1 LTVPVQP
8 IPQPTKAY
16 VSLSELAEDVLG
28 LSRARV
34 YELIERGALP
44 TPIYDIRTRRP
55 MFNAE
60 LIHQART
67 VRQTGVGIDGS
78 AVIFY
83 RRERTMAISSP
94 STPARARRRGQM
106 PQPNRYAELV
116 ANLQGLGIEHADNR
130 TVGEA
135 VAQCFPNGLDGQQE
149 SEVIRIIF
157 RHLRRRET
165 A

>member
-1 LTVPVQP
+1 VPTQSTSAP
-8 IPQPTKAY
+8 MKAF

-44 TPIYDIRTRRP
+44 WPIYDIRSRRP
-55 MFNAE
+55 MFNSE

-83 RRERTMAISSP
+83 RREPTTAISSP
-94 STPARARRRGQM
+94 STPIRARRRAQT
-106 PQPNRYAELV
+106 PAPNRFAELV
-116 ANLQGLGIEHADNR
+116 NSLQGLGITSADER

-149 SEVIRIIF
+149 SDVIRVVF
-157 RHLRRRET
+157 RHFRRRES